1 MYTNRRFARM
11 SRRPS
16 ELIAGILVVATLVLL
31 GTVLNGCSQN
41 EPVVESADDS
51 ALEMLALRSQKIQT
65 VSFPLDSI
73 VSRDTLRV
81 LTRNS
86 AYTYFLHR
94 GTEMGFEYELIKDFA
109 EKLGVHVKMIVP
121 PRWDDMIPWLLEG
134 RGDIIAAAMTVT
146 PERAKQVAFSE
157 PYNSVYQVVLT
168 RAGGP
173 RINAPEDLI
182 GKQVHV
188 RAGSSYYRRLQEL
201 NKELGGG
208 IKIVAVPEYYDTEY
222 IIELLM
228 DRVIDITV
236 ADVNIA
242 RLEQSHYDSIRIN
255 TRISADE
262 NLAWAVRPNADALL
276 DAMNEYIGDLY
287 TSTGRSAFFNILTRR
302 YFLHVQGLDTYKRS
316 LQEFRADGRISRYD
330 HLFEKYATQYGFSF
344 SLITAQAYHESR
356 FNPRASS
363 WVGAKG
369 IMQIMPRTGEALGV
383 KNLSD
388 PEQNIEAGVRYLRE
402 LYDRFDSTLHPH
414 DRLAFALASYNVG
427 YGHVR
432 DARLLANEDG
442 LNPNVWQGNV
452 EWMLLN
458 LSRQK
463 YYERTAAG
471 YARGHEAVNYVN
483 DIMNRART
491 YQALLD
497 GRLEPTL
504 AVDIL
509 AEGFSALAVRP
520 I

>member
-1 MYTNRRFARM
+1 MYTNRRYTRVTK
-11 SRRPS
+11 SPR
-16 ELIAGILVVATLVLL
+16 ELIAGILVVATLVIL
-31 GTVLNGCSQN
+31 GTVLNGCSRVDP
-41 EPVVESADDS
+41 ETESPDAS
-51 ALEMLALRSQKIQT
+51 ALEMLALRPQKVRAIT
-65 VSFPLDSI
+65 FPLDSI
-73 VSRDTLRV
+73 VARDTLRV

-94 GTEMGFEYELIKDFA
+94 GTEMGFEYELIYDFA
-109 EKLGVHVKMIVP
+109 EKLGVNVKMVVP

-168 RAGGP
+168 RTGGP

-188 RAGSSYYRRLQEL
+188 RAGSSYYRRLEEL

-228 DRVIDITV
+228 DRVIDVTV

-242 RLEQSHYDSIRIN
+242 RLERSHYDSLRIN

-262 NLAWAVRPNADALL
+262 DLAWAVRPNANALL
-276 DAMNEYIGDLY
+276 DAINEYIDGLY
-287 TSTGRSAFFNILTRR
+287 TTTGRSATFNILTRR
-302 YFLHVQGLDTYKRS
+302 YFNHAQGLGTYKHS
-316 LQEFRADGRISRYD
+316 LQEFRTDGRISQYD
-330 HLFEKYATQYGFSF
+330 HLIDKYAAQYGFAF
-344 SLITAQAYHESR
+344 SLIAAQAYQESR
-356 FNPRASS
+356 FNPNAKS

-383 KNLSD
+383 RNLAD

-402 LYDRFDSTLHPH
+402 LYDRFDESLHPH

-432 DARLLANEDG
+432 DARLLAAEEQ
-442 LNPNVWQGNV
+442 LNPDVWQGNV

-458 LSRQK
+458 LSRQN
-463 YYERTAAG
+463 YYERTASG

-483 DIMNRART
+483 NIMSRART

-504 AVDIL
+504 AADIL
-509 AEGFSALAVRP
+509 AEGFSAFDVRP